1 MWQYNRHMPQARYL
15 EIAEA
20 LTARVNEKTYP
31 VGSLIP
37 TELQLAEE
45 FQASRQTV
53 RAALRQLQELGL
65 ISRKKNV
72 GTRVEANRA
81 RRSYSQSLDSLEDL
95 VHLAETQGRRIQ
107 RIGEIVADR
116 ALARELGVPPGTRWL
131 KVSSLRGPK
140 DKNALP
146 IVWTDVY
153 VDDRYADLKR
163 VVAKHP
169 RKLIS
174 DLIESRY
181 GRPIA
186 VVEQEVRASLIPDE
200 LAEPLKTKAGG
211 PALRITRRY
220 RDMSGELVELSVSVH
235 PADRYAFTM
244 RLRRMPAGNGSR
256 GASGP

>member
-1 MWQYNRHMPQARYL
+1 MPQARYL

-20 LTARVNEKTYP
+20 LTARINEKTYP
-31 VGSLIP
+31 SGSLIP
-37 TELQLAEE
+37 TELQLAGE

-72 GTRVEANRA
+72 GTRVETNRTPRA
-81 RRSYSQSLDSLEDL
+81 YSQSLDSLEDL
-95 VHLAETQGRRIQ
+95 VHLAETQGRRVQHID
-107 RIGEIVADR
+107 EIVVDR
-116 ALARELGVPPGTRWL
+116 ALARELGLQPGTRWL

-140 DKNALP
+140 DKDALP

-153 VDDRYADLKR
+153 VDGRYADLKR
-163 VVAKHP
+163 VVGRYP

-174 DLIESRY
+174 DLIETRY

-186 VVEQEVRASLIPDE
+186 LVEQEVRGCLIPDE
-200 LAEPLKTKAGG
+200 LAEPLRTKAGG
-211 PALRITRRY
+211 PGLRITRRY
-220 RDMSGELVELSVSVH
+220 RDMANELVELSVSVH

-244 RLRRMPAGNGSR
+244 KLRRVPAGGD
-256 GASGP
+256 GQQGT